1 MQTRRR
7 YIFLAATLLTFTAIG
22 PSFAAGGRNGRLM
35 RFPLPPMGWGSWN
48 SFSNTID
55 SKIVVSQAHAIIS
68 TGMLA
73 AGYKYML
80 MDEGWWIGKRDSKGN
95 IIVDPRQWPAL
106 RPGEKPGDMRN
117 IVRFLHRLGLKAG
130 IYTDA
135 GPFGCSFPYPDIG
148 PHRPGTGSLGHYDQ
162 DMLRFAQ
169 QGFDY
174 IKVDWCGGN
183 ARNLDPATQYTQ
195 IGRALERARAVTG
208 HSLFFSICEWGNQSP
223 WTWAPG
229 IADMHGVMW
238 RTGGDISWPIV
249 DVPSEAGR
257 RVSLQNVLNNFSAGI
272 HPEAQHTG
280 YYNDLDM
287 MIVGM
292 RGMSLSDDRVHM
304 SLWAISGAPLIV
316 GADLTKLTKAQA
328 AVLTNRDAV
337 AIDQDPMGVQ
347 CIQVGRGAPGLQ
359 VWAKPMAGAGVRAVV
374 LLNRT
379 PHAAPIIVRWSGI
392 GLRSQTRAFVKNVWS
407 PRNSG
412 MHTAAFTA
420 TVPAHDADL
429 LIVSG
434 KAAAPLTYRS
444 RVAPPVNDLRQS
456 LAARCSGIYDAADH
470 AVFRGIS
477 ASRPSTYI
485 EIQYKNTGPH
495 AIVAR
500 LAVNGQYVTRV
511 QFPSTTAAPGGIG
524 MVPLEVRFGNPGG
537 TNELRFASPCMNA
550 LLNIRSVTVLPW

>member
-183 ARNLDPATQYTQ
+183 AGNLDPATQYTQ
-195 IGRALERARAVTG
+195 IGRAVERARAVTG

-292 RGMSLSDDRVHM
+292 RGRSGVGEKNIERNVLINRPIGGAEAGRLKLQAGIVLAGCGNGDLKH
-304 SLWAISGAPLIV
+304 ISICGAGI
-316 GADLTKLTKAQA
+316 D
-328 AVLTNRDAV
+328 NRD
-337 AIDQDPMGVQ
+337 
-347 CIQVGRGAPGLQ
+347 
-359 VWAKPMAGAGVRAVV
+359 
-374 LLNRT
+374 
-379 PHAAPIIVRWSGI
+379 
-392 GLRSQTRAFVKNVWS
+392 
-407 PRNSG
+407 
-412 MHTAAFTA
+412 
-420 TVPAHDADL
+420 
-429 LIVSG
+429 
-434 KAAAPLTYRS
+434 
-444 RVAPPVNDLRQS
+444 
-456 LAARCSGIYDAADH
+456 
-470 AVFRGIS
+470 
-477 ASRPSTYI
+477 
-485 EIQYKNTGPH
+485 
-495 AIVAR
+495 R
-500 LAVNGQYVTRV
+500 LAVPHADLRRSRADGVLAKIINDDVGTGRV
-511 QFPSTTAAPGGIG
+511 GLKQARAC
-524 MVPLEVRFGNPGG
+524 RG
-537 TNELRFASPCMNA
+537 TNRRNEQKF
-550 LLNIRSVTVLPW
+550 